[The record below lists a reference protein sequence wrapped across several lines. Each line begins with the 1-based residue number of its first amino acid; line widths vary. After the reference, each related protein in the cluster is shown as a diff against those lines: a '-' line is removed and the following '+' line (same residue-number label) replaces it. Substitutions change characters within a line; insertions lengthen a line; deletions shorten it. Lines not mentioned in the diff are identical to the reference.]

1 MNNQYP
7 ENGGRD
13 WEADNRNNDIIVDSP
28 QTTYASPIDNID
40 NNNIPDRK
48 TNFGTKSPTSFFA
61 QPGTMA
67 GMKSLIISSWVINEN
82 TIILNDN
89 KYNYKFMHF
98 TLVTLSLKFANTLL
112 PFHYI

>member
-1 MNNQYP
+1 MKNQYP

-67 GMKSLIISSWVINEN
+67 GMKYAKLK
-82 TIILNDN
+82 L
-89 KYNYKFMHF
+89 YKTF
-98 TLVTLSLKFANTLL
+98 
-112 PFHYI
+112 